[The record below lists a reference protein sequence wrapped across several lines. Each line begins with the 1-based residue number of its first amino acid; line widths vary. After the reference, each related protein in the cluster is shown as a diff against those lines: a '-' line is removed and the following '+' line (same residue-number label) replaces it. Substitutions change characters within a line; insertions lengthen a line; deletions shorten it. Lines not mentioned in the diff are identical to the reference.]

1 MGFHD
6 NNLSDCPWSL
16 SVHSWIR
23 TSSIWIF
30 SWYLLYNTFIVFNS
44 IYRFHLYT
52 LQKQYY
58 IIIML
63 CIYMY
68 ITCIYTSYVFHINL
82 SCGSSF
88 NCLRASSVHF
98 SSNGYFCWIYSESRY
113 CVPATE
119 LLDLV
124 KRCVHHLVMCPLHL
138 ILISSYVHSLSPTHL
153 LISTHVL

>member
-30 SWYLLYNTFIVFNS
+30 SWYLLYNMFIVFNS

-68 ITCIYTSYVFHINL
+68 IHVYIP
-82 SCGSSF
+82 
-88 NCLRASSVHF
+88 RM
-98 SSNGYFCWIYSESRY
+98 YS
-113 CVPATE
+113 T
-119 LLDLV
+119 
-124 KRCVHHLVMCPLHL
+124 L
-138 ILISSYVHSLSPTHL
+138 ICHVDHL
-153 LISTHVL
+153 LTVYEPVQSISHLMDISVEYIQNQDTVSQQLNY